1 MKGRFSGQTEFQ
13 GGFSTLEILIAMAVL
28 IFVLSSVVTVSF
40 GGQAILSDSEI
51 AGSALASAQELIE
64 AEQSLA
70 RKDFRLVN
78 PVPETIDGIYRKRV
92 EVETESD
99 YLTKKVTTIVAWT
112 GEYGRNLDIRLT
124 TLVTN
129 FENAV
134 GGDTCNSIV
143 TGQNWLAPTVSTYA
157 MSALNGIAGNFPV
170 SDIDV
175 AGGMMYVSVND
186 SSLNTNP
193 TFFVFDASTN
203 PPTYKGSIDNDK
215 PTSRREDG
223 LNAIH
228 AAGNY
233 AYAASAISA
242 NFNTCS
248 QSENCAQLQIF
259 NVSNP
264 VSPILA
270 KSFKLPNSLGSG
282 GLAVG
287 KSIFY
292 KDGYVYVG
300 LTSTASGPE
309 FNIVDVHDPL
319 NPKWIGGWGVGGH
332 DVNAIYV
339 KGKYTYVL
347 TAASQELYI
356 LDISNPASPVVAG
369 GFDAPFTFGNGK
381 SVYAVGDTLYFGRT
395 FSSEPEFYV
404 LDNEDPTI
412 VNPTDILGTV
422 EAGSTQSVNGI
433 FIRDFF
439 AFILSNDQ
447 FRIFDISNPSSM
459 SLKFDLPLS
468 EKSKT
473 LECDGNILY
482 IGSGETEGNIGT
494 ITLLKPG
501 S

>member
-1 MKGRFSGQTEFQ
+1 MA
-13 GGFSTLEILIAMAVL
+13 ILILV
-28 IFVLSSVVTVSF
+28 FSSVIMVAF
-40 GGQAILSDSEI
+40 GGQSILSDNEI
-51 AGSALASAQELIE
+51 AAEALKKTQELIE
-64 AEQSLA
+64 KEQSLA
-70 RKDFRLVN
+70 RKDFKLVN
-78 PVPETIDGIYRKRV
+78 PVPEIEEIVGGLAYKKRV

-99 YLTKKVTTIVAWT
+99 YLTKKITSIVAWT

-124 TLVTN
+124 ALVTN

-134 GGDTCNSIV
+134 GGDTCNSVV
-143 TGQNWLAPTVSTYA
+143 TGQNWSAPAVSSPYA
-157 MSALNGIAGNFPV
+157 VSSLSGIAGNFPV
-170 SDIDV
+170 SDVDV
-175 AGGMMYVSVND
+175 AGGMMYVAVND
-186 SSLNTNP
+186 SSLNSNP

-203 PPTYKGSIDNDK
+203 PPTYKGSADNDK

-223 LNAIH
+223 VNTIQ

-233 AYAASAISA
+233 VYAASAIAA
-242 NFNTCS
+242 NFTTCS

-264 VSPILA
+264 ASPVLA
-270 KSFKLPNSLGSG
+270 KSFKLPNSLGKDG
-282 GLAVG
+282 QAVG

-309 FNIVDVHDPL
+309 FNIVDVHDPS

-339 KGKYTYVL
+339 KGKYAYVL

-356 LDISNPASPVVAG
+356 LDISNPVDPAVAG
-369 GFDAPFTFGNGK
+369 GFDASFAFGNGK

-404 LDNEDPTI
+404 LDNKDPTI
-412 VNPTDILGTV
+412 VNPTDILGTR
-422 EAGSTQSVNGI
+422 EAGATQSVNGI
-433 FIRDFF
+433 FIRDFLGF
-439 AFILSNDQ
+439 VLSNDQ
-447 FRIFDISNPSSM
+447 FSIFDVSNPALISSIPPVFTM
-459 SLKFDLPLS
+459 PLS
-468 EKSKT
+468 EKSKA
-473 LECDGNILY
+473 LECEGNTLY

-501 S
+501 L